1 MSSSL
6 TCLVVMFHNGRCR
19 KYIDNY
25 QKESFIM
32 TNYSH
37 KVIPLSLPEKGKH
50 YSVIITK
57 SRHPKTTVLEVI
69 NAHDSKDCVVSGV
82 VYMFNLLYKEKDHHH
97 FSVYHDYFYD
107 VMRSNTQGG
116 IPGILRSFSQKQF
129 SLHAKK
135 LSVDIG
141 EKEYLDPVYG
151 ASIHLIESIAHKK
164 IDKVLRSAIKV
175 DFHDVMGLSSV
186 GKKNVP
192 TVQDCYEGIKVED
205 TTIIHTDA
213 SYNEYQNTGA
223 ISIFNSDD
231 SDLCT
236 TFALEDAGVFDS
248 NTLELLG
255 IYHAAMT
262 ASGEKKVVIFSD
274 SKTMISLIG
283 NKEVQERMKKENS
296 WYNGVISSM
305 VDYLSSLDNVEY
317 RWVKGHYNDYHNKVV
332 DLMCRYSRRC
342 VDSGKYDSDYFPI
355 SFALSKHG
363 KKCCT
368 SIEGLTNVINVSG
381 VVGNVAE
388 LIHNTYL
395 YESVD
400 DYFGEM
406 G

>member
-1 MSSSL
+1 
-6 TCLVVMFHNGRCR
+6 
-19 KYIDNY
+19 
-25 QKESFIM
+25 M

-82 VYMFNLLYKEKDHHH
+82 VYIFNLLYKEKDHHH

-141 EKEYLDPVYG
+141 EKEYLDPVSG

-186 GKKNVP
+186 GEKNVP
-192 TVQDCYEGIKVED
+192 VVQDCYEGIAVEN

-213 SYNEYQNTGA
+213 SYNEIKNTGA
-223 ISIFNSDD
+223 VSIFNSDD
-231 SDLCT
+231 SNLST
-236 TFALEDAGVFDS
+236 TFAIENAGVFDS

-262 ASGEKKVVIFSD
+262 ASGKKKTVIFSD
-274 SKTMISLIG
+274 SKVMISLIE
-283 NKEVQERMKKENS
+283 NKEIQEKMKEESS

-305 VDYLSSLDNVEY
+305 VERLNSLDNVEY
-317 RWVKGHYNDYHNKVV
+317 RWVKGHYNDYHNNVV
-332 DLMCRYSRRC
+332 DLMCKYTRRC
-342 VDSGKYDSDYFPI
+342 LDSGKYDSDYFPI
-355 SFALSKHG
+355 SFALSPHG
-363 KKCCT
+363 KKCC
-368 SIEGLTNVINVSG
+368 SDIEKLTNVINVSG
-381 VVGNVAE
+381 VVGNPVE
-388 LIHNTYL
+388 LISNIQL
-395 YESVD
+395 YESMNYLTPKV
-400 DYFGEM
+400 
-406 G
+406 

>member
-1 MSSSL
+1 MEIIE
-6 TCLVVMFHNGRCR
+6 NI
-19 KYIDNY
+19 YNY
-25 QKESFIM
+25 QKERFIM

-57 SRHPKTTVLEVI
+57 SRHPKTTVLEI
-69 NAHDSKDCVVSGV
+69 DNARDSKDCVVSGV

-107 VMRSNTQGG
+107 VMRSDNQGG
-116 IPGILRSFSQKQF
+116 IPGILRSFSPKQF

-135 LSVDIG
+135 LSIDTG
-141 EKEYLDPVYG
+141 DRNYSDPISG
-151 ASIHLIESIAHKK
+151 ASIHLIESMSHKN

-192 TVQDCYEGIKVED
+192 VVQDCYEGIKVED

-223 ISIFNSDD
+223 VSIFNSDD
-231 SDLCT
+231 SKLST
-236 TFALEDAGVFDS
+236 TLVMEDAGVFDS

-274 SKTMISLIG
+274 SKTMISVIRDR
-283 NKEVQERMKKENS
+283 EIQEKMKKESS

-305 VDYLSSLDNVEY
+305 VERLSSLDNVEY

-342 VDSGKYDSDYFPI
+342 VDTGKYDSDYFPI

-363 KKCCT
+363 RKCCT
-368 SIEGLTNVINVSG
+368 SIYELTNVINISG
-381 VVGNVAE
+381 VVGNPVE
-388 LIHNTYL
+388 LIDNTRL

-400 DYFGEM
+400 DYFCEVESR
-406 G
+406 

>member
-1 MSSSL
+1 
-6 TCLVVMFHNGRCR
+6 
-19 KYIDNY
+19 
-25 QKESFIM
+25 M

-37 KVIPLSLPEKGKH
+37 KVIPLSLPEENKH
-50 YSVIITK
+50 YSVIVTK

-69 NAHDSKDCVVSGV
+69 NARDSKDCVVSGV

-97 FSVYHDYFYD
+97 FSIYHDYFYD
-107 VMRSNTQGG
+107 VMRSDNQDG
-116 IPGILRSFSQKQF
+116 IPGILRSFSPKQF

-151 ASIHLIESIAHKK
+151 ASIHLIESIACKK
-164 IDKVLRSAIKV
+164 LDKVLHGAIEV
-175 DFHDVMGLSSV
+175 DFHDIIGLSSAGENIPV
-186 GKKNVP
+186 VK
-192 TVQDCYEGIKVED
+192 DCYKDIEVEN

-223 ISIFNSDD
+223 VSIFNSDD

-283 NKEVQERMKKENS
+283 NKEVQEKMKLESS

-305 VDYLSSLDNVEY
+305 VERLNSLDNVEY

-388 LIHNTYL
+388 LIDNTRL

-400 DYFGEM
+400 DYFCEVG
-406 G
+406 

>member
-1 MSSSL
+1 
-6 TCLVVMFHNGRCR
+6 
-19 KYIDNY
+19 
-25 QKESFIM
+25 M

-69 NAHDSKDCVVSGV
+69 NAHDSKDCVLSGV

-107 VMRSNTQGG
+107 VMRSQSQGG
-116 IPGILRSFSQKQF
+116 IPGILRSFSPKQF

-135 LSVDIG
+135 LSIDTG
-141 EKEYLDPVYG
+141 GKECLDPVSG
-151 ASIHLIESIAHKK
+151 ASIHLIESMSHKN

-192 TVQDCYEGIKVED
+192 VVQDCYEGIKIED

-223 ISIFNSDD
+223 VSIFNSDD
-231 SDLCT
+231 SKLST
-236 TFALEDAGVFDS
+236 TLVMEDAGVFDS

-274 SKTMISLIG
+274 SKTMISVIRDR
-283 NKEVQERMKKENS
+283 EIQEKMKKESS

-305 VDYLSSLDNVEY
+305 VERLSSLDNVEY

-342 VDSGKYDSDYFPI
+342 VDTGKYDSDYFPI

-363 KKCCT
+363 RKCCT
-368 SIEGLTNVINVSG
+368 SIYELTNVINISG
-381 VVGNVAE
+381 VVGNPVE
-388 LIHNTYL
+388 LIDNTRL

-400 DYFGEM
+400 DYFSEVESR
-406 G
+406 

>member
-1 MSSSL
+1 
-6 TCLVVMFHNGRCR
+6 MFHNGRYR
-19 KYIDNY
+19 NIYTTIK
-25 QKESFIM
+25 KESFIM

-37 KVIPLSLPEKGKH
+37 KVIPLSLPEENKH

-57 SRHPKTTVLEVI
+57 SRHPKTTVLEI
-69 NAHDSKDCVVSGV
+69 DNAHDSKDCVLSGV

-107 VMRSNTQGG
+107 VMRSDNQGG
-116 IPGILRSFSQKQF
+116 IPGILRSFSPKQF

-141 EKEYLDPVYG
+141 KKEYHDPVYG

-164 IDKVLRSAIKV
+164 IDKVLRSAIEV

-192 TVQDCYEGIKVED
+192 VIQDCYEGIVVED

-223 ISIFNSDD
+223 VSIFNSDD

-274 SKTMISLIG
+274 SKTMISLIRD
-283 NKEVQERMKKENS
+283 KEVQERMKKESS

-368 SIEGLTNVINVSG
+368 SIYEITNVINISG
-381 VVGNVAE
+381 VVGNPIE
-388 LIHNTYL
+388 LIDNTRL

-400 DYFGEM
+400 DYFCEVESR
-406 G
+406 